1 MSLEA
6 LLAENTAAVR
16 ELTAALRAGAALAL
30 GPNTTP
36 EQIDASIKA
45 ENASPKPEAP
55 TSAETPAAPAPSP
68 STAEVPAT
76 APEPKAAPQPAP
88 QADAPDYATTAGAIN
103 ALVKARGRQVA
114 VDVLGQFK
122 AANLKAIK
130 PEQYAD
136 VIAACEAAA
145 ETVPA

>member
-16 ELTAALRAGAALAL
+16 ELTATLRAGAALAL

-45 ENASPKPEAP
+45 ENASIKAENASPKPEAP
-55 TSAETPAAPAPSP
+55 TSAETP
-68 STAEVPAT
+68 
-76 APEPKAAPQPAP
+76 AAPQPAP

-103 ALVKARGRQVA
+103 ALVKARGRQAA

-122 AANLKAIK
+122 ASNLKAIK

-136 VIAACEAAA
+136 VIAACVAAA
-145 ETVPA
+145 EPVPA